1 MYIELKNISKDIKG
15 ANVLSDINIRFESGK
30 VYGLQGKNG
39 CGKTMLMRMICGL
52 IKPTTGTVDINGKLL
67 WKDISFPE
75 SVGTLIENPAF
86 LDNYT
91 GFDNLKLL
99 ASIKGCATD
108 EDIRDAITR
117 VGLDPYDKRK
127 YRKYSL
133 GMKQKLGIA
142 CAFMEYP
149 DLIILDEPI
158 NAIDKEGVLLIRNV
172 LDELKKRDKII
183 IIACHDAAEMDVLA
197 DEIIVMETG
206 RISRD
211 V

>member
-1 MYIELKNISKDIKG
+1 
-15 ANVLSDINIRFESGK
+15 
-30 VYGLQGKNG
+30 
-39 CGKTMLMRMICGL
+39 MRHF
-52 IKPTTGTVDINGKLL
+52 
-67 WKDISFPE
+67 W
-75 SVGTLIENPAF
+75 
-86 LDNYT
+86 
-91 GFDNLKLL
+91 
-99 ASIKGCATD
+99 
-108 EDIRDAITR
+108 IT
-117 VGLDPYDKRK
+117 
-127 YRKYSL
+127 
-133 GMKQKLGIA
+133 I
-142 CAFMEYP
+142 P